1 MAWRKFVGLVVL
13 FLALCQLATALAQS
27 SSTSYKVEET
37 YFGSGGELDAQSSN
51 YRSKQAAGELG
62 VGNTASTSYQAQA
75 GFNTTDTPLL
85 EVLVNGGVYDFDVLD
100 SSLVK
105 TLSTSFSVRNYLA
118 SGYIAQIVGTAP
130 KGAGG
135 GHTLT
140 NMSSAA
146 ASSPGTEQFGI
157 NLVANTSP
165 SVGANP
171 SQVPDTSFGFGQAA
185 AGYNTANQFKYN
197 DGDTIA
203 FSNSSSGTTLYTIS
217 AIANITTNTQAGFY
231 GTSLFVVVVP
241 TF

>member
-37 YFGSGGELDAQSSN
+37 FFGSGGELDAQSSN
-51 YRSKQAAGELG
+51 YRSKQSAGELG

-85 EVLVNGGVYDFDVLD
+85 EVQVNGGVYDFDVLD

-118 SGYIAQIVGTAP
+118 SGYIAQLVGTPP
-130 KGAGG
+130 KSTGG

-146 ASSPGTEQFGI
+146 ASSPGTEQFGV

-171 SQVPDTSFGFGQAA
+171 SQLPDTSFGFGQAA
-185 AGYNTANQFKYN
+185 TGYNTANQFKYN
-197 DGDTIA
+197 DGDTVA
-203 FSNSSSGTTLYTIS
+203 LSNSSSGTTLYTIS